1 MIPIL
6 DEILIGSSATALV
19 TYLLAEVRCIWRN
32 PCTEN
37 QICIYGSNES
47 HMTNISDDDNE
58 IILISAKKTSHIC

>member
-19 TYLLAEVRCIWRN
+19 TYLLAKIRCIWRN
-32 PCTEN
+32 PCTES
-37 QICIYGSNES
+37 QVCIYGSNES

-58 IILISAKKTSHIC
+58 IILISAKKTHHIC